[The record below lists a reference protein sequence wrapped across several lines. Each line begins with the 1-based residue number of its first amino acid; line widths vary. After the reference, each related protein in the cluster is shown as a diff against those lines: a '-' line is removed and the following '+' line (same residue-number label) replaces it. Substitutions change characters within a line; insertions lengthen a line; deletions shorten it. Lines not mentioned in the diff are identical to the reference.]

1 MFGSLADNARSKF
14 DLEVVSQNF
23 VYLPKYSHN
32 ISFLSYCGKFQKGF
46 LSLDVFLTLSKVK
59 PSQGFKNNIHPSAAC
74 DLLGAASHPI
84 GGNKV
89 S

>member
-1 MFGSLADNARSKF
+1 MSQNELFNFWRSDNARSKF

-59 PSQGFKNNIHPSAAC
+59 SG
-74 DLLGAASHPI
+74 L
-84 GGNKV
+84 
-89 S
+89 